1 MNEPLAPIRLE
12 NGPHEEGKEFF
23 PSSSSSSLSAA
34 SAAAC
39 KVGCENMRKGDFL
52 MLAEWGG
59 REIFGVLPL
68 HALLFF
74 CSKKKFANI
83 RQLVDG
89 LYFSGFFCRRPQPC
103 RSPIGRIKASPR
115 NSKSGREGGGG
126 GGGDNLREIAASVFP
141 SSSLLFFFG
150 MQMYVGP
157 FNDRTLFHGRIK
169 TLPPSRSS
177 SPFYKL
183 TSCGRIKWC
192 YGSSLTATA
201 EFEFPGGR
209 RGQKVNFWE
218 KEEGGSLSRL
228 AGIII
233 APPSQ
238 SKSRCHK

>member
-83 RQLVDG
+83 RQHVDR
-89 LYFSGFFCRRPQPC
+89 LYFSGFF
-103 RSPIGRIKASPR
+103 
-115 NSKSGREGGGG
+115 
-126 GGGDNLREIAASVFP
+126 V
-141 SSSLLFFFG
+141 
-150 MQMYVGP
+150 
-157 FNDRTLFHGRIK
+157 
-169 TLPPSRSS
+169 
-177 SPFYKL
+177 
-183 TSCGRIKWC
+183 
-192 YGSSLTATA
+192 
-201 EFEFPGGR
+201 GGR
-209 RGQKVNFWE
+209 SHVGRPLAESRPPLLIQKVGGSE
-218 KEEGGSLSRL
+218 EEEEEG
-228 AGIII
+228 IT
-233 APPSQ
+233 
-238 SKSRCHK
+238 